1 MRRLWRWVC
10 VDTANGLA
18 AIGLF
23 LCGLVLA
30 GCMMTPAQRVD
41 SNERAHATA
50 EENMRAGLPMATVWC
65 YEPAD
70 GQPEVSQSLD
80 TNVWVVTS
88 HTLAEHGYD
97 CDAATVHNTDGNRTD
112 GVFTYVGDAV

>member
-1 MRRLWRWVC
+1 MVRS
-10 VDTANGLA
+10 
-18 AIGLF
+18 
-23 LCGLVLA
+23 LVLA
-30 GCMMTPAQRVD
+30 AGVIVGLVGCQMTPGQRVA

-50 EENMRAGLPMATVWC
+50 EQNMRDGLPMAAVWC

-70 GQPEVSQSLD
+70 GHPESSTSSD

-97 CDAATVHNTDGNRTD
+97 CDAATVRNPDGIRTD
-112 GVFTYVGDAV
+112 GTFTYVGDAV